1 MKSLFMDSKQGS
13 DFIAYIFEVMTARR
27 IARGRKSRGNT
38 RFYAPKDGFDEIAE
52 FGLSMCAQR
61 IRAGTCRSTNDER
74 TCNANR
80 SQYVICRT
88 LCAGMAFD
96 PRSRA
101 ATPPAGAPV

>member
-1 MKSLFMDSKQGS
+1 MDSKQGT
-13 DFIAYIFEVMTARR
+13 DFIAYIFEVTTARR
-27 IARGRKSRGNT
+27 IGRRRKSRGNT
-38 RFYAPKDGFDEIAE
+38 RFYAPNEGFDEIAE
-52 FGLSMCAQR
+52 FGLSTCVQR
-61 IRAGTCRSTNDER
+61 TRAGTCRSTNDER
-74 TCNANR
+74 TCNADR